1 MELGTLFKDLDF
13 DPSRLD
19 ASELASIIAQLQR
32 KNITSRS
39 AKKVLLEKF
48 EGDVRPAEQII
59 QDENLV
65 LKPLSEAEY
74 ATLAQTL
81 LEEKP
86 DMVKDIVEKKQEKKV
101 KWFVGQMMA
110 RSAEGSVE
118 PDVAE
123 KVLRKQLGLEDAA
136 S

>member
-13 DPSRLD
+13 DPSRVD
-19 ASELASIIAQLQR
+19 ANDLASIIAQLQR

-39 AKKVLLEKF
+39 AKKVLLMKF
-48 EGDVRPAEQII
+48 EGDARHTDQII
-59 QDENLV
+59 HDDNLV

-74 ATLAQTL
+74 IALAQSL
-81 LEEKP
+81 FEEKP
-86 DMVKDIVEKKQEKKV
+86 DMVKDIMDKKQEKKV

-110 RSAEGSVE
+110 RSSEGSVE

-123 KVLRKQLGLEDAA
+123 KILREQLGLEDSAT
-136 S
+136 